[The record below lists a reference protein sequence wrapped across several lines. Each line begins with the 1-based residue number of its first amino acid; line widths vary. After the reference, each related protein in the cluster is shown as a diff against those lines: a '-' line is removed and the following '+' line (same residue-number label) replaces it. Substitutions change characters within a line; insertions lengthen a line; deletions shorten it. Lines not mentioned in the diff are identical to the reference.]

1 MAALRPSSHWMISK
15 ILQWKPFS
23 SLNFKLWSGK
33 VGCLF
38 SALTWSSRELLAGGG
53 MVLIYGL
60 VPSHEIDVFF
70 PAIRS
75 WRLTTATAALK
86 LERHWKKSKIP
97 HWRLFSSSNSKWKTE
112 NQNNIFM
119 NDWKMTNI
127 RVDSRGLASRESSKI
142 ASRESSR
149 IAHWKKKASRKPEQ
163 KDQTKKKD
171 RKKKKEVRI
180 EVLKNPHQSPLG
192 RWLTIIRFQ
201 IVAVLARLIFWRK
214 FNDLLEFTLATINL
228 LSGLEAVSSI
238 LAYIGGTCWSFNCR
252 VICCDLSLLHN
263 VHYKVYYFVI

>member
-15 ILQWKPFS
+15 IQQWKPFS

-33 VGCLF
+33 VCCLF

-97 HWRLFSSSNSKWKTE
+97 HWRLFSSSNSKWKTK

-142 ASRESSR
+142 ASRESSK
-149 IAHWKKKASRKPEQ
+149 IAHWKKSKQKTRAKRPNKKERKTE
-163 KDQTKKKD
+163 
-171 RKKKKEVRI
+171 RKKKKKERI
-180 EVLKNPHQSPLG
+180 EVLNNPHQSPLG

-214 FNDLLEFTLATINL
+214 FNDLLEFPLATINL
-228 LSGLEAVSSI
+228 LSE
-238 LAYIGGTCWSFNCR
+238 R
-252 VICCDLSLLHN
+252 PSLL
-263 VHYKVYYFVI
+263 Y